1 MFESHDKIVPA
12 FLEIE
17 KGTVYDNDSCA
28 FEKKFTFKSLSMAD
42 HKYHKFKFI
51 ILSDGEQMNFCSGQ
65 LDALCK
71 TYGSLTDFGHLT
83 DHKLGAFQRSSGDR
97 RIRKTSAQDFF
108 GSPNKTMG
116 HWIKGHMLMHAWLV
130 KSSIKKAWCVWAF
143 PQFSRA
149 AEQTHQ
155 SDLIMSASTF
165 LQWKRAKTKLY
176 SSPLMLLKPEPAI
189 KWMFHSVLIAIETRS
204 KSCWRAVNIFFS
216 QTHFG
221 EGCMGS
227 GSNSSNTPGGIEYN
241 ISPEASA
248 QHVASLHVVD
258 SFQHYRQEKHS
269 ELWILT
275 CLHGSAVA
283 PNKGVLTW
291 QCMAC

>member
-28 FEKKFTFKSLSMAD
+28 FGKQFTFKSLSMAD

-130 KSSIKKAWCVWAF
+130 KSSIKKA
-143 PQFSRA
+143 
-149 AEQTHQ
+149 
-155 SDLIMSASTF
+155 
-165 LQWKRAKTKLY
+165 
-176 SSPLMLLKPEPAI
+176 
-189 KWMFHSVLIAIETRS
+189 
-204 KSCWRAVNIFFS
+204 
-216 QTHFG
+216 
-221 EGCMGS
+221 
-227 GSNSSNTPGGIEYN
+227 
-241 ISPEASA
+241 
-248 QHVASLHVVD
+248 
-258 SFQHYRQEKHS
+258 
-269 ELWILT
+269 
-275 CLHGSAVA
+275 
-283 PNKGVLTW
+283 
-291 QCMAC
+291 